1 LNTILSTNRVAASP
15 MATGPAKAGN
25 SKVPPNSFETRLS
38 EAFSGQ
44 RAIANVAGKAVPL
57 SHVPAALA
65 RHEIATVRQNLV
77 NVPAATQKHLSI
89 RESTAASPAGTV
101 LAAAANTVNAAAA
114 ATPAITV
121 APDSPTDPVTAL
133 LQQNALPTPYFP
145 GQQPSTDAGVYTNPD
160 YMKQSNL
167 NMIQQ
172 QANHENQYRF
182 DIYKNGVQ
190 NWALNGMQGNPPAP
204 PQYQAV
210 DLKGFNQWWDQ
221 LNQNMGQDAPPKT
234 FISNQTPNNGYYG
247 AQIWQKYST

>member
-1 LNTILSTNRVAASP
+1 
-15 MATGPAKAGN
+15 MATGTTKAGN

-44 RAIANVAGKAVPL
+44 RASANVAGKAVPL

-65 RHEIATVRQNLV
+65 RHEIATLRQNLV
-77 NVPAATQKHLSI
+77 KVPAGAQRHLASL
-89 RESTAASPAGTV
+89 ESTAASPAGTV
-101 LAAAANTVNAAAA
+101 LTAAANTVKVAAAA
-114 ATPAITV
+114 APAI
-121 APDSPTDPVTAL
+121 AAALDSPTDPVAAL
-133 LQQNALPTPYFP
+133 LQQNAPPSVYP
-145 GQQPSTDAGVYTNPD
+145 QGQQPSTDAGVYTNPD

-182 DIYKNGVQ
+182 DIYKNGLQ
-190 NWALNGMQGNPPAP
+190 NWAQNGMQGDPPAP
-204 PQYQAV
+204 PKYQAV

-221 LNQNMGQDAPPKT
+221 LTQNMGQDPPPKT
-234 FISNQTPNNGYYG
+234 FISNQLPNNGYYG